1 MTSARDRYGD
11 DDPGAQILAS
21 VIAFRGWALAHPV
34 EFGLIFANTAV
45 AEAAQTAETAE
56 TAETADLADPT
67 ATSSR
72 SCSSGSWPCAP
83 SAR

>member
-34 EFGLIFANTAV
+34 EIGLIFVNTAV
-45 AEAAQTAETAE
+45 AE